1 MHDRTD
7 SWVILFR
14 RKEKIKGRKGILN
27 DEHERSDNPR
37 GSSNRVRE
45 AERRSLFH
53 SVHDRTNFSASIEHL
68 CQDAKR
74 RR

>member
-1 MHDRTD
+1 MIRK
-7 SWVILFR
+7 
-14 RKEKIKGRKGILN
+14 KEKDRRESFLN
-27 DEHERSDNPR
+27 DEYERSYNPR
-37 GSSNRVRE
+37 TSGSCVRE

-53 SVHDRTNFSASIEHL
+53 SIHDRTNISASIEHL

>member
-1 MHDRTD
+1 MQDWTD
-7 SWVILFR
+7 TRGKRFGR
-14 RKEKIKGRKGILN
+14 NKKIEGRKGVLN
-27 DEHERSDNPR
+27 EEYERFDITRRS
-37 GSSNRVRE
+37 GSSVGE

-53 SVHDRTNFSASIEHL
+53 SIHDRTNISARIEHL